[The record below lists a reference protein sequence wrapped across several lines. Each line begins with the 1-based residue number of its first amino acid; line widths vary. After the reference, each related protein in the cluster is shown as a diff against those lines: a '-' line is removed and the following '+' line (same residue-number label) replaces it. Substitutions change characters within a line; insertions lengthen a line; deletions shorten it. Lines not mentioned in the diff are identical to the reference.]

1 MEYIE
6 IIGIPYLSK
15 GSGIHI
21 KKENRGKFT
30 ETKKKTGK
38 TTEELTHSK
47 NPLTRKRA
55 IFAQNA
61 KKWKHEDGGSVHKP
75 NGHRSILDNGW
86 FKTKDLKKNHP
97 LTYQQGGS
105 FWSDASNVTS
115 KISKRASDAYEKFS
129 NSGWGTV
136 YDIANAGL
144 YAAAPFTGGVTL
156 VPAIAMSV
164 GQGIAGANNMYQNGA
179 TINNMADIAGGVLAA
194 PGKMVAKSI
203 MKTVGKSAKYV
214 KRAPLLTKSRRGITA
229 IKPLWQMAKENK
241 KYTPYAG
248 YVYTNLGANVV
259 QPVNDLKDNYQQY
272 IHPYVQFNNNLKQS
286 INQESKKRK
295 KLQQGGNFQINN
307 QQPQILQRYISLIN
321 QGIPQQAAF
330 DTSHLSMIED
340 ERPGK
345 YYSFGRRASNLGGWT
360 KNVTDSLTNGRY
372 KNLQNVQNFNQFK
385 QGLKQK
391 NYNTRPAFYN
401 VEMNRGRDKDKQ
413 IINQWN
419 KSNGLPLVAGIFNN
433 NINNV

>member
-1 MEYIE
+1 MEDLE
-6 IIGIPYLSK
+6 VFGIPYLAK

-30 ETKKKTGK
+30 ETKKRTGK

-61 KKWKHEDGGSVHKP
+61 KKWKHEDGGNVHKP

-97 LTYQQGGS
+97 LTYQQGGNFTTGALVDDIYDNGTEQKYGKGNYNNFNPKLLS
-105 FWSDASNVTS
+105 QLKPNENNHYNDVVKYKNHPTHPSRGKFNKSGTKFYMTDFGMKNPNLTLFGTADGNQDSQTTIIYKDGVVLPEITVTPKQGNYIDNTYDQI
-115 KISKRASDAYEKFS
+115 KIYP
-129 NSGWGTV
+129 N
-136 YDIANAGL
+136 
-144 YAAAPFTGGVTL
+144 
-156 VPAIAMSV
+156 
-164 GQGIAGANNMYQNGA
+164 
-179 TINNMADIAGGVLAA
+179 TI
-194 PGKMVAKSI
+194 
-203 MKTVGKSAKYV
+203 
-214 KRAPLLTKSRRGITA
+214 
-229 IKPLWQMAKENK
+229 K
-241 KYTPYAG
+241 K
-248 YVYTNLGANVV
+248 
-259 QPVNDLKDNYQQY
+259 
-272 IHPYVQFNNNLKQS
+272 H
-286 INQESKKRK
+286 
-295 KLQQGGNFQINN
+295 QQGGPFQISNS
-307 QQPQILQRYISLIN
+307 QPQVLQRYISLVN

-340 ERPGK
+340 GRPGK

-360 KNVTDSLTNGRY
+360 KNATDSLTTGRY
-372 KNLQNVQNFNQFK
+372 KNLQNVQNFGQFK

-401 VEMNRGRDKDKQ
+401 VEMNRGRNRDKQ

-419 KSNGLPLVAGIFNN
+419 KQQGLNPIAQIYNQ
-433 NINNV
+433 NINQV

>member
-1 MEYIE
+1 MEDLE
-6 IIGIPYLSK
+6 IFGIPYLAK

-30 ETKKKTGK
+30 ETKKRTGK

-61 KKWKHEDGGSVHKP
+61 KKWKHEDGGEVHKP

-105 FWSDASNVTS
+105 FTTGALADAIYDNGSEQKYGNGNYNNVNNKLLSQLTPNS
-115 KISKRASDAYEKFS
+115 KGHYNDIVKLRNHPTHPSRGRFNKSGTKFYLTDFGMQ
-129 NSGWGTV
+129 NPNLTLFGTADGNQDSQTTMI
-136 YDIANAGL
+136 YK
-144 YAAAPFTGGVTL
+144 GGV
-156 VPAIAMSV
+156 
-164 GQGIAGANNMYQNGA
+164 
-179 TINNMADIAGGVLAA
+179 VL
-194 PGKMVAKSI
+194 PE
-203 MKTVGKSAKYV
+203 
-214 KRAPLLTKSRRGITA
+214 ITA
-229 IKPLWQMAKENK
+229 TPKQGNYIDNTYDQIRIYPNTIKK
-241 KYTPYAG
+241 
-248 YVYTNLGANVV
+248 
-259 QPVNDLKDNYQQY
+259 
-272 IHPYVQFNNNLKQS
+272 H
-286 INQESKKRK
+286 
-295 KLQQGGNFQINN
+295 QQGGPFQINN
-307 QQPQILQRYISLIN
+307 SQPQVLQRYISLVN

-340 ERPGK
+340 GRPGK

-360 KNVTDSLTNGRY
+360 KNATDSLTNGRY
-372 KNLQNVQNFNQFK
+372 RNLQNVQNFGQFK

-391 NYNTRPAFYN
+391 NYNIRPAFYN
-401 VEMNRGRDKDKQ
+401 VEMNRGRNRDKQ

-419 KSNGLPLVAGIFNN
+419 KQQGLNPIAQIYNQ
-433 NINNV
+433 NINQV

>member
-1 MEYIE
+1 MEDLE
-6 IIGIPYLSK
+6 IFGIPYLAK

-30 ETKKKTGK
+30 ETKKRTGK

-61 KKWKHEDGGSVHKP
+61 KKWKHEDGGEVHKL

-105 FWSDASNVTS
+105 FTTGALVNTIWEFPNQVKYGNGNYNNVNNKLLSQLTPDSRRHYSDKVKLSNHPTHPS
-115 KISKRASDAYEKFS
+115 RGRFNKSGTKFYLTDFGMQ
-129 NSGWGTV
+129 NPNLTLFGTADGNQDGQTTMI
-136 YDIANAGL
+136 YK
-144 YAAAPFTGGVTL
+144 GGVVLPEIT
-156 VPAIAMSV
+156 VTPK
-164 GQGIAGANNMYQNGA
+164 QGRYIDNTYDQIKIYPN
-179 TINNMADIAGGVLAA
+179 TI
-194 PGKMVAKSI
+194 
-203 MKTVGKSAKYV
+203 
-214 KRAPLLTKSRRGITA
+214 
-229 IKPLWQMAKENK
+229 K
-241 KYTPYAG
+241 K
-248 YVYTNLGANVV
+248 
-259 QPVNDLKDNYQQY
+259 
-272 IHPYVQFNNNLKQS
+272 H
-286 INQESKKRK
+286 
-295 KLQQGGNFQINN
+295 QQGGPFQISNS
-307 QQPQILQRYISLIN
+307 QPQVLQRYISLVN

-340 ERPGK
+340 GRPGK
-345 YYSFGRRASNLGGWT
+345 YYSFGKRASNLGGWT
-360 KNVTDSLTNGRY
+360 KNATDSLTNGRY
-372 KNLQNVQNFNQFK
+372 KNLQNVQNFGQFK

-401 VEMNRGRDKDKQ
+401 VEMNRGRNRDKQ

-419 KSNGLPLVAGIFNN
+419 KQQGLNPIAQIYNQ
-433 NINNV
+433 NINQV

>member
-1 MEYIE
+1 MEDLE
-6 IIGIPYLSK
+6 IFGIPYLAK

-30 ETKKKTGK
+30 ETKKRTGK

-61 KKWKHEDGGSVHKP
+61 KKWKHEDGGEVHKP

-105 FWSDASNVTS
+105 FTTGALAGMFRYFPNQVRYGNGNYNNVNNKLLSQLKPNAAGHYDDIVKLRNHPTHPS
-115 KISKRASDAYEKFS
+115 RGRFNKSGTKFYLTDFGMQ
-129 NSGWGTV
+129 NPNLTLFGTADGNQDSQTTMI
-136 YDIANAGL
+136 YK
-144 YAAAPFTGGVTL
+144 GGVVLPEIT
-156 VPAIAMSV
+156 VIPK
-164 GQGIAGANNMYQNGA
+164 QGNYIDNTYDQVKIYPN
-179 TINNMADIAGGVLAA
+179 TI
-194 PGKMVAKSI
+194 
-203 MKTVGKSAKYV
+203 
-214 KRAPLLTKSRRGITA
+214 
-229 IKPLWQMAKENK
+229 K
-241 KYTPYAG
+241 K
-248 YVYTNLGANVV
+248 
-259 QPVNDLKDNYQQY
+259 
-272 IHPYVQFNNNLKQS
+272 H
-286 INQESKKRK
+286 
-295 KLQQGGNFQINN
+295 QQGGSFQINN
-307 QQPQILQRYISLIN
+307 SQPQVLQRYISLVN

-340 ERPGK
+340 GRPGK

-360 KNVTDSLTNGRY
+360 KNATDSLTNGRY
-372 KNLQNVQNFNQFK
+372 RNLQNVQNFGQFK

-391 NYNTRPAFYN
+391 NYNTRPTFYN
-401 VEMNRGRDKDKQ
+401 VEMNRGRNRDKQ

-419 KSNGLPLVAGIFNN
+419 KQQGLNPIAQIYNQ
-433 NINNV
+433 NINQV

>member
-1 MEYIE
+1 MEDLE
-6 IIGIPYLSK
+6 IFGIPYLAK

-30 ETKKKTGK
+30 ATKKRTGK

-61 KKWKHEDGGSVHKP
+61 KKWKHEDGGEVHKP

-105 FWSDASNVTS
+105 FTTGALANTIWEFPNQVKYGNGNYNNVNNKLLSQLTPDSRGHYSDKVKLSNHPTHPSRGRFNKSGTKFYLTDFGMQNPNLTLFGTADHNQDGQTTMIYKGGIVLPEITVTPKQGRYVDNTYDQI
-115 KISKRASDAYEKFS
+115 KIYP
-129 NSGWGTV
+129 N
-136 YDIANAGL
+136 
-144 YAAAPFTGGVTL
+144 
-156 VPAIAMSV
+156 
-164 GQGIAGANNMYQNGA
+164 
-179 TINNMADIAGGVLAA
+179 TI
-194 PGKMVAKSI
+194 
-203 MKTVGKSAKYV
+203 
-214 KRAPLLTKSRRGITA
+214 
-229 IKPLWQMAKENK
+229 K
-241 KYTPYAG
+241 K
-248 YVYTNLGANVV
+248 
-259 QPVNDLKDNYQQY
+259 
-272 IHPYVQFNNNLKQS
+272 H
-286 INQESKKRK
+286 
-295 KLQQGGNFQINN
+295 QQGGPFQINN
-307 QQPQILQRYISLIN
+307 SQPQVLQRYISLVN

-340 ERPGK
+340 GRPGK

-360 KNVTDSLTNGRY
+360 KNATDSLTNGRY
-372 KNLQNVQNFNQFK
+372 RNLQNVQNFGQFK

-401 VEMNRGRDKDKQ
+401 VEMNRGRNRDKQ

-419 KSNGLPLVAGIFNN
+419 KQQGLNPIAQIYNQ
-433 NINNV
+433 NINQV

>member
-1 MEYIE
+1 MEDLE
-6 IIGIPYLSK
+6 IFGIPYLAK

-30 ETKKKTGK
+30 ETKKRTGK

-61 KKWKHEDGGSVHKP
+61 KKWKHEDGGEVHKP

-105 FWSDASNVTS
+105 FTTGALADMFQYFPNQVKYGNGNYNNVNNKLLSQLKPNAAGHYDDIVKLRNHPTHPSRGRFNKSGTKFYLSDFGMQNPNLTL
-115 KISKRASDAYEKFS
+115 F
-129 NSGWGTV
+129 GTADGNQDSQTTMI
-136 YDIANAGL
+136 YK
-144 YAAAPFTGGVTL
+144 GGVVLPEIT
-156 VPAIAMSV
+156 VTPK
-164 GQGIAGANNMYQNGA
+164 QGNYIDNTYDQVKIYPN
-179 TINNMADIAGGVLAA
+179 TI
-194 PGKMVAKSI
+194 
-203 MKTVGKSAKYV
+203 
-214 KRAPLLTKSRRGITA
+214 
-229 IKPLWQMAKENK
+229 K
-241 KYTPYAG
+241 K
-248 YVYTNLGANVV
+248 
-259 QPVNDLKDNYQQY
+259 
-272 IHPYVQFNNNLKQS
+272 H
-286 INQESKKRK
+286 
-295 KLQQGGNFQINN
+295 QQGGPFQISNS
-307 QQPQILQRYISLIN
+307 QPQVLQRYISLVN

-340 ERPGK
+340 SRPGK

-360 KNVTDSLTNGRY
+360 KNATDSLTNGRY
-372 KNLQNVQNFNQFK
+372 RNLQSVQNFGQFK

-391 NYNTRPAFYN
+391 NYNTRPTFYN
-401 VEMNRGRDKDKQ
+401 VEMNRGRNRDKQ

-419 KSNGLPLVAGIFNN
+419 KQQGLNPIAQIYNQ
-433 NINNV
+433 NINQV

>member
-1 MEYIE
+1 MEDLE
-6 IIGIPYLSK
+6 IFGIPYLAK

-30 ETKKKTGK
+30 ETKKRTGK

-61 KKWKHEDGGSVHKP
+61 KKWKHEDGGEIHKL

-105 FWSDASNVTS
+105 FTTGALANTIWEFPNQVKYGNGNYNNVNNKLLSQLTPDSRGHYSDKVKLSNHPTHPS
-115 KISKRASDAYEKFS
+115 RGKF
-129 NSGWGTV
+129 NKSGTKFYLTDFGMQNPNLTLFGTADHNQDGQTTII
-136 YDIANAGL
+136 YK
-144 YAAAPFTGGVTL
+144 GGVVLPEIT
-156 VPAIAMSV
+156 VTPK
-164 GQGIAGANNMYQNGA
+164 QGRYIDNTYDQIKIYPN
-179 TINNMADIAGGVLAA
+179 TI
-194 PGKMVAKSI
+194 
-203 MKTVGKSAKYV
+203 
-214 KRAPLLTKSRRGITA
+214 
-229 IKPLWQMAKENK
+229 K
-241 KYTPYAG
+241 K
-248 YVYTNLGANVV
+248 
-259 QPVNDLKDNYQQY
+259 
-272 IHPYVQFNNNLKQS
+272 H
-286 INQESKKRK
+286 
-295 KLQQGGNFQINN
+295 QQGGPFQISDS
-307 QQPQILQRYISLIN
+307 QPQVLQRYISLVN

-340 ERPGK
+340 SRPGK
-345 YYSFGRRASNLGGWT
+345 YYSFGKRASNLGGWT
-360 KNVTDSLTNGRY
+360 KNATDSLTNGRY
-372 KNLQNVQNFNQFK
+372 KNLQNVQNFGQFK

-401 VEMNRGRDKDKQ
+401 IEMNRGRNRDKQ

-419 KSNGLPLVAGIFNN
+419 KQQGLNPIAQIYNQ
-433 NINNV
+433 NINQV

>member
-1 MEYIE
+1 MEDLE
-6 IIGIPYLSK
+6 IFGIPYLAK

-30 ETKKKTGK
+30 ETKKRTGK

-61 KKWKHEDGGSVHKP
+61 KKWKHEDGGEVHKP

-97 LTYQQGGS
+97 LTYQQGGNFTTGALADTIWEFPNQVKYGNGNYNNINNKLLS
-105 FWSDASNVTS
+105 QLTLDSRGHYSDKVKLSNHPTHPS
-115 KISKRASDAYEKFS
+115 RGRFNKSGTKFYLTDFGMQ
-129 NSGWGTV
+129 NPNLTLFGTADGNQDGQTTMI
-136 YDIANAGL
+136 YK
-144 YAAAPFTGGVTL
+144 GGVVLPEIT
-156 VPAIAMSV
+156 VTPK
-164 GQGIAGANNMYQNGA
+164 QGRYIDNTYDQIKIYPN
-179 TINNMADIAGGVLAA
+179 TI
-194 PGKMVAKSI
+194 
-203 MKTVGKSAKYV
+203 
-214 KRAPLLTKSRRGITA
+214 
-229 IKPLWQMAKENK
+229 K
-241 KYTPYAG
+241 K
-248 YVYTNLGANVV
+248 
-259 QPVNDLKDNYQQY
+259 
-272 IHPYVQFNNNLKQS
+272 H
-286 INQESKKRK
+286 
-295 KLQQGGNFQINN
+295 QQGGPFQINN
-307 QQPQILQRYISLIN
+307 SQPQVLQRYISLVN

-340 ERPGK
+340 SRPGK

-360 KNVTDSLTNGRY
+360 KNATDSLTNGRY
-372 KNLQNVQNFNQFK
+372 KNLQNVQNFGQFK

-401 VEMNRGRDKDKQ
+401 IEMNRGRNRDKQ

-419 KSNGLPLVAGIFNN
+419 KQQGLNPIAQIYNQ
-433 NINNV
+433 NINQV

>member
-1 MEYIE
+1 MEDLE
-6 IIGIPYLSK
+6 IFGISYLAK

-30 ETKKKTGK
+30 ETKKRTGK

-61 KKWKHEDGGSVHKP
+61 KKWKHEDGGEIHKP

-105 FWSDASNVTS
+105 FTTGAL
-115 KISKRASDAYEKFS
+115 
-129 NSGWGTV
+129 
-136 YDIANAGL
+136 ANAIWEFPNQVKYGNGNYNNVNNKL
-144 YAAAPFTGGVTL
+144 LSQLTPDSRGHYSDKVKLINHPTHPSRGRFNKSGTKFYLTDFGMQDPNLTLFGTADNNQDGQTTMIYKGGIVL
-156 VPAIAMSV
+156 PAITV
-164 GQGIAGANNMYQNGA
+164 TPKQGVYIDDTYDQIKIYPN
-179 TINNMADIAGGVLAA
+179 TI
-194 PGKMVAKSI
+194 
-203 MKTVGKSAKYV
+203 
-214 KRAPLLTKSRRGITA
+214 
-229 IKPLWQMAKENK
+229 K
-241 KYTPYAG
+241 K
-248 YVYTNLGANVV
+248 
-259 QPVNDLKDNYQQY
+259 
-272 IHPYVQFNNNLKQS
+272 H
-286 INQESKKRK
+286 
-295 KLQQGGNFQINN
+295 QQGGPFQISNS
-307 QQPQILQRYISLIN
+307 QPQVLQRYISLVN

-340 ERPGK
+340 GRPGK

-360 KNVTDSLTNGRY
+360 KNATDSLTNGRY
-372 KNLQNVQNFNQFK
+372 RNLQNAQNFGQFK

-391 NYNTRPAFYN
+391 NYNTRSAFYN
-401 VEMNRGRDKDKQ
+401 VEMNRGRNRDKQ

-419 KSNGLPLVAGIFNN
+419 KQQGLNPIAQIYNQ
-433 NINNV
+433 NINQV

>member
-1 MEYIE
+1 MEDLE
-6 IIGIPYLSK
+6 IFGIPYLAK

-30 ETKKKTGK
+30 ETKKRTGK

-61 KKWKHEDGGSVHKP
+61 KKWKHEDGGEVHKP

-105 FWSDASNVTS
+105 FTTGALVDAIYDNGSEQKYGNGNYNNFNPKLLSQLKPNKNNHYDDIVKLRNHPTHPS
-115 KISKRASDAYEKFS
+115 RGRFNKSGTKFYLTDFGMQDP
-129 NSGWGTV
+129 NLTLFGTADHNQDGQTTMI
-136 YDIANAGL
+136 YK
-144 YAAAPFTGGVTL
+144 GGVVLPEIT
-156 VPAIAMSV
+156 VTPK
-164 GQGIAGANNMYQNGA
+164 QGRYIDNTYDQIKIYPN
-179 TINNMADIAGGVLAA
+179 TI
-194 PGKMVAKSI
+194 
-203 MKTVGKSAKYV
+203 
-214 KRAPLLTKSRRGITA
+214 
-229 IKPLWQMAKENK
+229 K
-241 KYTPYAG
+241 K
-248 YVYTNLGANVV
+248 
-259 QPVNDLKDNYQQY
+259 
-272 IHPYVQFNNNLKQS
+272 H
-286 INQESKKRK
+286 
-295 KLQQGGNFQINN
+295 QQGGSFQINN
-307 QQPQILQRYISLIN
+307 SQPQVLQRYISLVN

-340 ERPGK
+340 GRPGK

-360 KNVTDSLTNGRY
+360 KNATDSLTNGRY
-372 KNLQNVQNFNQFK
+372 RNLQNVQNFGQFK

-401 VEMNRGRDKDKQ
+401 TEMNRGRNRDKQ

-419 KSNGLPLVAGIFNN
+419 KQQGLNPIAQIYNQ
-433 NINNV
+433 NINQV

>member
-1 MEYIE
+1 MEDLE
-6 IIGIPYLSK
+6 IFGIPYLAK

-30 ETKKKTGK
+30 ETKKRTGK

-61 KKWKHEDGGSVHKP
+61 KKWKHEDGGEVHKP

-97 LTYQQGGS
+97 LTYQQGGNFTTGALANTIWEFPNQVKYGNGNYNNVNNKLLS
-105 FWSDASNVTS
+105 QLTPDSRGHYPDGVKLSNHPTHPSRGRFNKSGTKFYLTDFGMQNPNLTLFGTADGNQDGQTTMIYKSGVVLPEITVTPKQGNYIDNTYDQI
-115 KISKRASDAYEKFS
+115 KIYP
-129 NSGWGTV
+129 N
-136 YDIANAGL
+136 
-144 YAAAPFTGGVTL
+144 
-156 VPAIAMSV
+156 
-164 GQGIAGANNMYQNGA
+164 
-179 TINNMADIAGGVLAA
+179 TI
-194 PGKMVAKSI
+194 
-203 MKTVGKSAKYV
+203 
-214 KRAPLLTKSRRGITA
+214 
-229 IKPLWQMAKENK
+229 K
-241 KYTPYAG
+241 K
-248 YVYTNLGANVV
+248 
-259 QPVNDLKDNYQQY
+259 
-272 IHPYVQFNNNLKQS
+272 H
-286 INQESKKRK
+286 
-295 KLQQGGNFQINN
+295 QQGGSFQINN
-307 QQPQILQRYISLIN
+307 SQPQVLQRYISLVN

-340 ERPGK
+340 GRPGK

-360 KNVTDSLTNGRY
+360 KNATDSLTNGRY
-372 KNLQNVQNFNQFK
+372 RNLQNVQNFGQFK

-401 VEMNRGRDKDKQ
+401 TEMNRGRNRDKQ

-419 KSNGLPLVAGIFNN
+419 KQQGLNPIAQIYNQ
-433 NINNV
+433 NINQV